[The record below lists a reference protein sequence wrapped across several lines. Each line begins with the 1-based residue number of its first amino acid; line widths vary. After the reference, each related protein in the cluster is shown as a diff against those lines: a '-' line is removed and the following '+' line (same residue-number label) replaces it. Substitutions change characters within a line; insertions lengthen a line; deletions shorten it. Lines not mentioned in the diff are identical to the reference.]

1 MDRLGKL
8 QFLSVDGNHLQFG
21 EEWFVQ
27 NVVDKYLK

>member
-8 QFLSVDGNHLQFG
+8 QFLSVDGDHLQFS
-21 EEWFVQ
+21 EDWFIQ